1 MADFSIQQMNQAD
14 TTGIKTV
21 VINGDMTIQNA
32 GEIRTVLLEGF
43 SNGAGLCLE
52 LGNVSEI
59 DLAGL
64 QLLCAAHKTSMTD
77 NKHFSVGGIDCEAIK
92 SVIRDA
98 GFPRHTGCA
107 QDIDK
112 TCIWTEGEKQWVK

>member
-1 MADFSIQQMNQAD
+1 MADFSIQQKNRAD
-14 TTGIKTV
+14 TTGIKSVVVNGEMTV
-21 VINGDMTIQNA
+21 QHA
-32 GEIRTVLLEGF
+32 GEIRDVLMEGF
-43 SNGAGLCLE
+43 SDGAGLCLE

-59 DLAGL
+59 DIAGL
-64 QLLCAAHKTSMTD
+64 QLLCAAHKTAMTN
-77 NKHFSVGGIDCEAIK
+77 NKYFSVGGIDCAAIR

-112 TCIWTEGEKQWVK
+112 TCIWTEGEK